1 VSIWS
6 VGLNALNAVD
16 TDGRTRML
24 KNLVPNGVT
33 IAVGN
38 GAPAALDY
46 QPADTLVAP
55 PELAYATRVVC
66 TQ

>member
-1 VSIWS
+1 MWNI
-6 VGLNALNAVD
+6 GLNALNAVD
-16 TDGRTRML
+16 TDGRTKML

-33 IAVGN
+33 IAGN
-38 GAPAALDY
+38 GASAALDY

-55 PELAYATRVVC
+55 PELAYAARVVC